1 MEDYLVI
8 ANRLCKEG
16 YGTMEQ
22 ILEQPI
28 DLTLAA
34 LEYCT
39 FIGEYEKAN
48 HDLNKPKTK

>member
-1 MEDYLVI
+1 MDDALVI

-16 YGTMEQ
+16 YGTMTQ

-39 FIGEYEKAN
+39 FISEYEQTA
-48 HDLNKPKTK
+48 HELNKPTK